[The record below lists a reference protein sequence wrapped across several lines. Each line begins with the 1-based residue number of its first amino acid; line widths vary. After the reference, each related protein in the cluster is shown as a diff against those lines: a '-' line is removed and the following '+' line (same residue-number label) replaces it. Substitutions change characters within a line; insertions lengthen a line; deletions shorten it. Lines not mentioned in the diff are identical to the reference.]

1 LIVRLAAGVLIVLA
15 TGCAVS
21 VAPPGGRSAETAGL
35 AGTWRGTFWQAN
47 AGDSGYLHGDIELQV
62 KEDGTYTGIWATRLV
77 AGSTRAS
84 RSEISGTI
92 SVDGNRVTLR
102 DWRRLMLRR
111 AGDVLYGITMDS
123 GSGRTLSLR
132 LEKVRES
139 R

>member
-1 LIVRLAAGVLIVLA
+1 LR
-15 TGCAVS
+15 
-21 VAPPGGRSAETAGL
+21 
-35 AGTWRGTFWQAN
+35 
-47 AGDSGYLHGDIELQV
+47 GYLHGDIELQV

-92 SVDGNRVTLR
+92 SIDGNRVTLR